1 VKHPKDI
8 SIQDFTYDLPQDKIA
23 TYPLKNRE
31 ESKLLIY
38 QNKQIREEVFKSIDS
53 VLDSNTLLIFNT
65 TKVIRAR
72 LNFINAKGQ
81 AIEIFCLEP
90 NEQSL
95 ELTQAMAVQ
104 ESIRWNCLVGNLKRW
119 KEEDL
124 VLKKNETTLFAK
136 LIERKNQ
143 DVLIE
148 FYWEPKEL
156 HFSEVLEHIG
166 NTPIPP
172 YLKRESDQVDLD
184 RYQTVYANKE
194 GSVAAPTAG
203 LHFTEA
209 ILQKLIEKEVDTL
222 SVTLHVGA
230 GTFKPVKAENML
242 GHEMHSE
249 WIEVDRE
256 TIEKLSKSCG
266 RKIITVGTTSLR
278 TIESLYWMGL
288 KAHLNNDIS
297 IKDIEI
303 SQWEVYTLNEKQI
316 NVVQSLQALLRWMD
330 KQALTKLVCRTQILI
345 APPYELKIVDG
356 IITNFHQ
363 PQSTLLLLISAIVG
377 QAWRDI
383 YNYALSHDFRFL
395 SYGDSSL
402 LLK

>member
-288 KAHLNNDIS
+288 KAHLNNDIL